1 MSVRAKYW
9 LECASHGGS
18 PFSAGDAYP
27 DRAGSAGAGD
37 GFEDLDQFTVD
48 RTKKAVGDAMLT
60 NLTRSIAALSCVLLL
75 GLAGCSDSG
84 AEGSTNAAGDGTGSS
99 SATPVGDQSNA
110 TGEQTEIQS
119 APASTR
125 ATFTDAVAD
134 QTRTVQPNLVAAR
147 PGTDR
152 GVATTQPTK
161 LPVSGDSTELIVI
174 AEPISLDLGSIG
186 TGQQA
191 KGTIRLVNTGDK
203 PMRVI
208 NCKANCGCTTTNC
221 PKNRELQPGESV
233 EVQVQMRAGA
243 KGGIRQS
250 KRVDFIVEG
259 QPVLRVPVFVD
270 VVAYVEIEPS
280 KIDLQQT
287 TDGRVVIRSL
297 DDQPFRVLSMN
308 PPWIEA
314 FDDEARTEHVLYLPL
329 DDLQAQSRAR
339 KIDFTIDH
347 PQSNKVS
354 MTLRR
359 ARTTPG
365 NTSRI
370 ATARPPAA
378 TVDSPLA
385 AAARSG
391 DVAAIGQAIKDG
403 KNLEQGYEDG
413 ATLLGIA
420 AGAKQAEV
428 VRVLLEAGAKIEARD
443 QKGRMPLLAAVQTR
457 NSSAEVVR
465 ALIAKGADVNTRGTM
480 IGGTPLSWASGPF
493 NNPEIVAALVAGNA
507 DVNQADNTGMT
518 PLMWAARFGAPA
530 TVKVL
535 LDAGAD
541 VTATNKQGQT
551 SLDLARQKRSD
562 APSVQI
568 IKMLE
573 AQPPSS
579 EKAAD
584 DSDS

>member
-1 MSVRAKYW
+1 
-9 LECASHGGS
+9 
-18 PFSAGDAYP
+18 
-27 DRAGSAGAGD
+27 
-37 GFEDLDQFTVD
+37 
-48 RTKKAVGDAMLT
+48 MLT
-60 NLTRSIAALSCVLLL
+60 NMTRSVAALVCVLLL
-75 GLAGCSDSG
+75 ALAGCSDGG
-84 AEGSTNAAGDGTGSS
+84 AEGSTNTAGDGAESPST
-99 SATPVGDQSNA
+99 TQPGDQSNA

-119 APASTR
+119 APASIR
-125 ATFTDAVAD
+125 ATLADTVAN
-134 QTRTVQPNLVAAR
+134 QNRTVQPNLVAAG
-147 PGTDR
+147 PGTNR
-152 GVATTQPTK
+152 KIPTTQPTRLPQ

-174 AEPISLDLGSIG
+174 AEPTSLDMGTVG

-191 KGTIRLVNTGDK
+191 TGIIRLVNTGDR

-221 PKNRELQPGESV
+221 PRNRELQPGESV
-233 EVQVQMRAGA
+233 EVQVQMKAGLI
-243 KGGIRQS
+243 GGRRQS

-259 QPVLRVPVFVD
+259 QPVLRVPVFAD
-270 VVAYVEIEPS
+270 VVAYVEVEPRN
-280 KIDLQQT
+280 IDLQQT

-329 DDLQAQSRAR
+329 DDLQGQSRAR

-347 PQSNKVS
+347 PQTNTVS
-354 MTLRR
+354 VTIRR
-359 ARTTPG
+359 ARSTPG
-365 NTSRI
+365 NTSRSAP
-370 ATARPPAA
+370 ATTRPSAA

-391 DVAAIGQAIKDG
+391 DVAAILRAVVDG
-403 KNLEQGYEDG
+403 KNLELLDNDG
-413 ATLLGIA
+413 ATLLGVA
-420 AGAKQAEV
+420 ARAKQVEV

-443 QKGRMPLLAAVQTR
+443 QKGRSPLLAAVQTR
-457 NSSAEVVR
+457 RSSVEVVR
-465 ALIAKGADVNTRGTM
+465 ALIAKGADVNTRGTAM
-480 IGGTPLSWASGPF
+480 IGGTPLSWAAGPF
-493 NNPEIVAALVAGNA
+493 SNPEIVAALVAASA
-507 DVNQADNTGMT
+507 DVNQVDTTGMT
-518 PLMWAARFGAPA
+518 PLMWAARYGAPA

-562 APSVQI
+562 APSVEI

>member
-1 MSVRAKYW
+1 
-9 LECASHGGS
+9 L
-18 PFSAGDAYP
+18 SAGDAYP

-37 GFEDLDQFTVD
+37 GLEDLDQFKVD

-60 NLTRSIAALSCVLLL
+60 NLTRSVAALLCVLLL
-75 GLAGCSDSG
+75 VLAGCSDGG
-84 AEGSTNAAGDGTGSS
+84 AEGSTNTAGDGT
-99 SATPVGDQSNA
+99 GDQSNA

-119 APASTR
+119 APASLR
-125 ATFTDAVAD
+125 ATLTDTVAN
-134 QTRTVQPNLVAAR
+134 QNRTVPPNLAAVVQDTSR
-147 PGTDR
+147 QIQP
-152 GVATTQPTK
+152 TQPTK
-161 LPVSGDSTELIVI
+161 PPVSGDSTELIVK
-174 AEPISLDLGSIG
+174 AEPISLDLGTVG

-191 KGTIRLVNTGDK
+191 KGIIRLVNTGDR
-203 PMRVI
+203 PMRII

-221 PKNRELQPGESV
+221 PRNKELQPGESV
-233 EVQVQMRAGA
+233 EVEVQMKAGLV
-243 KGGIRQS
+243 GGRRQS

-259 QPVLRVPVFVD
+259 QPVLRVPVFVE
-270 VVAYVEIEPS
+270 VVAYVEVEPS

-314 FDDEARTEHVLYLPL
+314 FDGEARIEHVLYLPL
-329 DDLQAQSRAR
+329 DDLQAQSRGR
-339 KIDFTIDH
+339 LIDFTIDH
-347 PQSNKVS
+347 PQTNKVS
-354 MTLRR
+354 VMLRR
-359 ARTTPG
+359 ARPTRG
-365 NTSRI
+365 DTSRI
-370 ATARPPAA
+370 ATFRRSAA
-378 TVDSPLA
+378 TVESVLA

-403 KNLEQGYEDG
+403 KNLEQADQDG

-420 AGAKQAEV
+420 ARAKQAEV

-443 QKGRMPLLAAVQTR
+443 QKGRSPLLAAVQTR
-457 NSSAEVVR
+457 QSSADVVR

-480 IGGTPLSWASGPF
+480 IGGTPLSWAAGPF
-493 NNPEIVAALVAGNA
+493 SNPEIVAALVAASA
-507 DVNQADNTGMT
+507 DVNQANNTGET
-518 PLMWAARFGAPA
+518 PLMWAARYGAPA

-551 SLDLARQKRSD
+551 SLDLARQKGND
-562 APSVQI
+562 AQSVEI
-568 IKMLE
+568 IKALE
-573 AQPPSS
+573 AQPRSS
-579 EKAAD
+579 EKAAG

>member
-1 MSVRAKYW
+1 M
-9 LECASHGGS
+9 
-18 PFSAGDAYP
+18 
-27 DRAGSAGAGD
+27 
-37 GFEDLDQFTVD
+37 
-48 RTKKAVGDAMLT
+48 
-60 NLTRSIAALSCVLLL
+60 TRSVAALVCVLLL
-75 GLAGCSDSG
+75 ALAGCSDGG
-84 AEGSTNAAGDGTGSS
+84 AEGSTNTAGDGAESPST
-99 SATPVGDQSNA
+99 TQPGDQSNA
-110 TGEQTEIQS
+110 TGDQTEIQS
-119 APASTR
+119 APPSFR
-125 ATFTDAVAD
+125 ATLADTVAN
-134 QTRTVQPNLVAAR
+134 QNRTVQPNLVAAG
-147 PGTDR
+147 PGTNR
-152 GVATTQPTK
+152 KIPTTQPTRLPQ

-174 AEPISLDLGSIG
+174 AEPTSLDMGTVG

-191 KGTIRLVNTGDK
+191 TGIIRLVNTGDR

-221 PKNRELQPGESV
+221 PRNRELQPGESV
-233 EVQVQMRAGA
+233 EVQVQMKAGLI
-243 KGGIRQS
+243 GGRRQS

-270 VVAYVEIEPS
+270 VVAYVEVEPS
-280 KIDLQQT
+280 RIDLRQT

-329 DDLQAQSRAR
+329 DDLQGQSRAR

-347 PQSNKVS
+347 PQANKVS
-354 MTLRR
+354 VTLVR

-365 NTSRI
+365 NTSRL
-370 ATARPPAA
+370 ATATTRPSAA

-391 DVAAIGQAIKDG
+391 DVATIGQAIKDG
-403 KNLEQGYEDG
+403 KNLEQADQDG

-420 AGAKQAEV
+420 ARAKQAEV

-443 QKGRMPLLAAVQTR
+443 QKGRSPLLAAVQTR
-457 NSSAEVVR
+457 RSSVEVVR

-480 IGGTPLSWASGPF
+480 IGGTPLSWAAGPF
-493 NNPEIVAALVAGNA
+493 SNPEIVAALVAGNA
-507 DVNQADNTGMT
+507 DVNQVDNTGMT
-518 PLMWAARFGAPA
+518 PLMWAARYGAPA

-562 APSVQI
+562 APSVEI
-568 IKMLE
+568 IKMIE

-579 EKAAD
+579 EKAAG

>member
-1 MSVRAKYW
+1 
-9 LECASHGGS
+9 
-18 PFSAGDAYP
+18 
-27 DRAGSAGAGD
+27 
-37 GFEDLDQFTVD
+37 
-48 RTKKAVGDAMLT
+48 MLT
-60 NLTRSIAALSCVLLL
+60 NMTRSVAALVCVLLL
-75 GLAGCSDSG
+75 ALAGCSDGG
-84 AEGSTNAAGDGTGSS
+84 AEGSTNTAGDGAESPST
-99 SATPVGDQSNA
+99 TQPGDQSNA

-119 APASTR
+119 APASIR
-125 ATFTDAVAD
+125 ATLADTVAN
-134 QTRTVQPNLVAAR
+134 QNRTVQPNLVAAG
-147 PGTDR
+147 PGTNR
-152 GVATTQPTK
+152 KIPTTQPTQPTRLPQ

-174 AEPISLDLGSIG
+174 AEPTSLDMGTVG

-191 KGTIRLVNTGDK
+191 TGIIRLVNTGDR

-221 PKNRELQPGESV
+221 PRNRELQPGESV
-233 EVQVQMRAGA
+233 EVQVQMKAGLI
-243 KGGIRQS
+243 GGRRQS

-259 QPVLRVPVFVD
+259 QPVLRVPVFAD
-270 VVAYVEIEPS
+270 VVAYVEVEPRN
-280 KIDLQQT
+280 IDLQQT

-329 DDLQAQSRAR
+329 DDLQGQSRAR

-347 PQSNKVS
+347 PQTNTVS
-354 MTLRR
+354 VTIRR
-359 ARTTPG
+359 ARSTPG
-365 NTSRI
+365 NTSRSAP
-370 ATARPPAA
+370 ATTRPSAA

-391 DVAAIGQAIKDG
+391 DVAAILRAVVDG
-403 KNLEQGYEDG
+403 KNLELLDNDG
-413 ATLLGIA
+413 ATLLGVA
-420 AGAKQAEV
+420 ARAKQVEV

-443 QKGRMPLLAAVQTR
+443 QKGRSPLLAAVQTR
-457 NSSAEVVR
+457 RSSVEVVR
-465 ALIAKGADVNTRGTM
+465 ALIAKGADVNTRGTAM
-480 IGGTPLSWASGPF
+480 IGGTPLSWAAGPF
-493 NNPEIVAALVAGNA
+493 SNPEIVAALVAGNA

-518 PLMWAARFGAPA
+518 PLMWAARYGAPA

-562 APSVQI
+562 APSVEI
-568 IKMLE
+568 IKMIE

>member
-1 MSVRAKYW
+1 
-9 LECASHGGS
+9 
-18 PFSAGDAYP
+18 
-27 DRAGSAGAGD
+27 
-37 GFEDLDQFTVD
+37 
-48 RTKKAVGDAMLT
+48 MLT
-60 NLTRSIAALSCVLLL
+60 NLTRNVAAFSCVLLL

-99 SATPVGDQSNA
+99 SATAAGDQSNA
-110 TGEQTEIQS
+110 TGEQTEIQG
-119 APASTR
+119 ARASTR

-134 QTRTVQPNLVAAR
+134 QKGTVQPNLVAAR
-147 PGTDR
+147 PETER
-152 GVATTQPTK
+152 KIAALRQTQ
-161 LPVSGDSTELIVI
+161 LPVSGDSTELIVK
-174 AEPISLDLGSIG
+174 AEPISLDLGSVG

-191 KGTIRLVNTGDK
+191 KGTVRLVNTGDK
-203 PMRVI
+203 PMRII

-221 PKNRELQPGESV
+221 PRDKELQPGESV
-233 EVQVQMRAGA
+233 EVDVQMRAGQI
-243 KGGIRQS
+243 GGRRQS
-250 KRVDFIVEG
+250 KAVSFIVEG
-259 QPVLRVPVFVD
+259 QPVIRVPVFVD
-270 VVAYVEIEPS
+270 VVAYVEVEPS

-314 FDDEARTEHVLYLPL
+314 FDGEARTEHVLYLPL

-339 KIDFTIDH
+339 KIDFAIDH
-347 PQSNKVS
+347 PQAKKVS
-354 MTLRR
+354 VTLRR

-365 NTSRI
+365 DTSRI
-370 ATARPPAA
+370 ATARPLAP
-378 TVDSPLA
+378 TVETALA

-403 KNLEQGYEDG
+403 QNLEQGYEDG

-420 AGAKQAEV
+420 ASAKQAEV

-443 QKGRMPLLAAVQTR
+443 QKGRMPLMAAVQTR
-457 NSSAEVVR
+457 DSSVEVVR
-465 ALIAKGADVNTRGTM
+465 ALIAKGADVNTRGSM
-480 IGGTPLSWASGPF
+480 IGGTPLSWAAGPF
-493 NNPEIVAALVAGNA
+493 NNPEVVAALVAGNA
-507 DVNQADNTGMT
+507 DVNQADNNGQT
-518 PLMWAARFGAPA
+518 PLMWAALYGAPA
-530 TVKVL
+530 TVKLL

-541 VTATNKQGQT
+541 VTATNGKGLT

-562 APSVQI
+562 DRSVQI

-579 EKAAD
+579 EKAAG

>member
-1 MSVRAKYW
+1 M
-9 LECASHGGS
+9 L
-18 PFSAGDAYP
+18 
-27 DRAGSAGAGD
+27 
-37 GFEDLDQFTVD
+37 
-48 RTKKAVGDAMLT
+48 TKLT

-84 AEGSTNAAGDGTGSS
+84 AEGSTNTAGDGTGSS

-110 TGEQTEIQS
+110 TGDQTEIQS
-119 APASTR
+119 APPSFR
-125 ATFTDAVAD
+125 ATLTDSLVD
-134 QTRTVQPNLVAAR
+134 RKRTVQPNLVAAR
-147 PGTDR
+147 QDTTLE
-152 GVATTQPTK
+152 VATTRPTRLAK
-161 LPVSGDSTELIVI
+161 PAVSGDSTELIVI
-174 AEPISLDLGSIG
+174 AEPISLDMGTVG

-191 KGTIRLVNTGDK
+191 TGIIRLVNTGDR
-203 PMRVI
+203 PMRII

-233 EVQVQMRAGA
+233 EVQVQMKAGLI
-243 KGGIRQS
+243 GGRRQS

-270 VVAYVEIEPS
+270 VVAYVEVEPS
-280 KIDLQQT
+280 KIDLRQT

-347 PQSNKVS
+347 PQANKVS
-354 MTLRR
+354 VTLVR

-370 ATARPPAA
+370 ATARPSAA

-391 DVAAIGQAIKDG
+391 DVATIGQAIKDG
-403 KNLEQGYEDG
+403 KNLEQADQDG

-420 AGAKQAEV
+420 ARAKQAEV
-428 VRVLLEAGAKIEARD
+428 VRMLLEAGAKIEARD

-457 NSSAEVVR
+457 DSSVEVVR

-480 IGGTPLSWASGPF
+480 IGGTPLSWAAGPF
-493 NNPEIVAALVAGNA
+493 SNPEIVAALVAGNA
-507 DVNQADNTGMT
+507 DVNQVDNTGMT
-518 PLMWAARFGAPA
+518 PLMWAARYGAPA

-562 APSVQI
+562 APSVEI

>member
-1 MSVRAKYW
+1 
-9 LECASHGGS
+9 
-18 PFSAGDAYP
+18 
-27 DRAGSAGAGD
+27 
-37 GFEDLDQFTVD
+37 
-48 RTKKAVGDAMLT
+48 MLT

-84 AEGSTNAAGDGTGSS
+84 AEGSTNTAGDGTGSS

-110 TGEQTEIQS
+110 TGERTEIQS

-152 GVATTQPTK
+152 GLATPQPAR
-161 LPVSGDSTELIVI
+161 LAQQAVSGDSTELIVI

-186 TGQQA
+186 TGQKA
-191 KGTIRLVNTGDK
+191 KGIVRLVNTGDE
-203 PMRVI
+203 PMRII
-208 NCKANCGCTTTNC
+208 NCKANCGCTATNC
-221 PKNRELQPGESV
+221 PRNKELQPGESV
-233 EVQVQMRAGA
+233 EVDVQMTAGA
-243 KGGIRQS
+243 VGGRRQS
-250 KRVDFIVEG
+250 KHVDFIVEG

-314 FDDEARTEHVLYLPL
+314 FDGEARTEHVLYLPL

-347 PQSNKVS
+347 PQTNKVG
-354 MTLRR
+354 MRLTR
-359 ARTTPG
+359 ARLTPG
-365 NTSRI
+365 DTSRI

-391 DVAAIGQAIKDG
+391 DVAVIGQAIKDG
-403 KNLEQGYEDG
+403 KNLEQGYEGG

-420 AGAKQAEV
+420 ASAKQAEV

-457 NSSAEVVR
+457 DSSAEVVR

-480 IGGTPLSWASGPF
+480 IGGTPLSWAAGPF
-493 NNPEIVAALVAGNA
+493 SNPEIVAALVAGNA

-530 TVKVL
+530 TVQVL

-562 APSVQI
+562 ALSVQI

-573 AQPPSS
+573 TQPPSS